1 MMDLCWVMCS
11 ISSIFGLSLAFLP
24 IYAPEFVSQNPALI
38 KKVFLAFFAMSSGP
52 VGMNIA
58 IEMRANG
65 MVFHSIEHI
74 VPLFIHSS
82 PMITAWCL
90 RWHLKAFMA
99 AYPAYK
105 SLADLSLDVDFFE
118 FVTPALMMYA
128 IWW

>member
-1 MMDLCWVMCS
+1 MMDLCWVMCALS
-11 ISSIFGLSLAFLP
+11 CVFGLCLAFMP
-24 IYAPEFVSQNPALI
+24 MIDPQFDDNNPKLV

-58 IEMRANG
+58 IEMKANG

-82 PMITAWCL
+82 PLITAWCL
-90 RWHLKAFMA
+90 RWNLKAFIA
-99 AYPAYK
+99 AYPVFS
-105 SLADLSLDVDFFE
+105 SLSELSFDVTFIE
-118 FVTPALMMYA
+118 YVTPAIMMYA